1 MTEQKSKINSLRL
14 YNIEETINILEISR
28 TKFYT
33 LRQTPEY
40 KNLNLTSKYFTLDE
54 IERIK
59 QLIVFGYSGEKSP
72 SKK

>member
-59 QLIVFGYSGEKSP
+59 QLIVFGY
-72 SKK
+72 